1 MDLYMLG
8 AIKDILKS
16 LELNPTCL
24 VHGYY
29 GSTTYDLNAFNL
41 DPGCGLCLSKLPIEL
56 MYVYN

>member
-1 MDLYMLG
+1 MLG

-29 GSTTYDLNAFNL
+29 GSTTYDLNAFNP